1 MASFWDTLT
10 APFTGEPMEKAG
22 AELSAG
28 ILQGQKSLEEQY
40 ANARGA
46 ITNQYTQALQPYTA
60 LQQPAMG
67 GYQAYADAS
76 GANGLEGQIRAQEAW
91 KTDPGYQFA
100 QRQMED
106 AVQRAGAAGGIAIGN
121 RTADI
126 MDRTQGLANRA
137 YGDYVSRLA
146 PWLGQGLGIA
156 GGLGNIYMGLGG
168 ELGRSFTGQGDAAA
182 RAAAE
187 AARARAQGLMGPMVA
202 GSNIWN
208 TAFNAANTVANFMG
222 GKAQMTPLSGGT
234 SFATNPQYA
243 GVAGNQY
250 AGPINPLIA

>member
-1 MASFWDTLT
+1 MSLWDNII
-10 APFTGEPMEKAG
+10 APFTGTPMKEAG

-28 ILQGQKSLEEQY
+28 ILQGQKDLEAQY

-46 ITNQYTQALQPYTA
+46 VTNQYTQALQPYLA
-60 LQQPAMG
+60 LTQPATG

-76 GANGLEGQIRAQEAW
+76 GANGLEGQIRAQQSFL
-91 KTDPGYQFA
+91 TDPGYQFA

-106 AVQRAGAAGGIAIGN
+106 AVQRAGVAGGVAIGN

-126 MDRTQGLANRA
+126 MDRTQGLASRA

-168 ELGRSFTGQGDAAA
+168 ELGRWFTGQGDAAA
-182 RAAAE
+182 RAQQAA
-187 AARARAQGLMGPMVA
+187 AQARAQGLMAPMVA

-222 GKAQMTPLSGGT
+222 GKAQMTPISGGT

-250 AGPINPLIA
+250 AGPVNPLLT